1 MQRREFIKTGLADC
15 YNSGSGVNLDM
26 ADRVGPIITYRGHS
40 KQQQISEYLDASS
53 FVANAPGTFGDAGRN
68 TIIGPGCSNV
78 DMGLVKALP
87 LPESIQL
94 KFRAEAFKIFH
105 QTNLANPTA
114 NLSSTAVGQ
123 ITSQQGD
130 PRVLHLALRLEF

>member
-1 MQRREFIKTGLADC
+1 
-15 YNSGSGVNLDM
+15 
-26 ADRVGPIITYRGHS
+26 
-40 KQQQISEYLDASS
+40 
-53 FVANAPGTFGDAGRN
+53 
-68 TIIGPGCSNV
+68 
-78 DMGLVKALP
+78 MGLVKALP

-94 KFRAEAFKIFH
+94 KFRAEAFKIFN

-114 NLSSTAVGQ
+114 NLPSTAVGQ